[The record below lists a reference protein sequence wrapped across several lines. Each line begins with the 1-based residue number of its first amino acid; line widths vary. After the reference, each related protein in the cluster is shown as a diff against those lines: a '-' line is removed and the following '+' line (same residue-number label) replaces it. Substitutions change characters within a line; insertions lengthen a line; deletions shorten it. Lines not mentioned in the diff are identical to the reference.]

1 MSGAARALVGNARW
15 GAACASVGPC
25 ASQTASRLNRF
36 AYIAAGVTLEDGVFI
51 GPHAVFTDDRVPR
64 AVNPNLSL
72 KTRAN
77 WVEGQTLV
85 REGAAVG
92 ASASVVCGVTIG
104 RWAIVGAGAVVARD
118 VPDFAKVAG
127 SPAFASSDMSAA
139 AATRWRIPR
148 LPHPVRTAA
157 HSRPDLPQQVSRT
170 GSASCFSDGSRGAAL
185 REPLNAF
192 LQRSKERQIES
203 VQRSGIPTPA
213 WHPASSPSVRYP
225 RRHY

>member
-127 SPAFASSDMSAA
+127 SPACIIGYVCRCGNTVANPAA
-139 AATRWRIPR
+139 AASCPDCGAFETR
-148 LPHPVRTAA
+148 
-157 HSRPDLPQQVSRT
+157 
-170 GSASCFSDGSRGAAL
+170 
-185 REPLNAF
+185 
-192 LQRSKERQIES
+192 
-203 VQRSGIPTPA
+203 
-213 WHPASSPSVRYP
+213 PS
-225 RRHY
+225 